1 MVDLTKK
8 QEAIRKFITDE
19 LKAGRLSPTH
29 REIAIHFGFASTY
42 AAACHVRALLKKGV
56 LLADEGKARA
66 LRVVTAFPGVPRPVT
81 AEIPL
86 YGSIPA
92 GFGEDRKQEPDGFV
106 SVDVA
111 TIGFKPTART
121 FCLRVIGDSMIG
133 KHICDGDIVILEHGP
148 EPRHGDIVAAL
159 IDRKN
164 TLKTFVQKGG
174 KRYLRAENP
183 KYPDLIPS
191 EELVIQ
197 GVYKGLIRKAKG

>member
-1 MVDLTKK
+1 MLELTKK
-8 QEAIRKFITDE
+8 QEAVRKFVENE
-19 LKAGRLSPTH
+19 LKAGRPCPTH
-29 REIAIHFGFASTY
+29 REIAARFKWSGPN
-42 AAACHVRALLKKGV
+42 AAAGHLKALIRKGCLIAEQGKVRALQ
-56 LLADEGKARA
+56 LAEP
-66 LRVVTAFPGVPRPVT
+66 FPGIPRPVT

-92 GFGEDRKQEPDGFV
+92 GFGEDREQEPDGFV

-121 FCLRVIGDSMIG
+121 FCLKVIGDSMIG

>member
-1 MVDLTKK
+1 
-8 QEAIRKFITDE
+8 
-19 LKAGRLSPTH
+19 
-29 REIAIHFGFASTY
+29 
-42 AAACHVRALLKKGV
+42 

-66 LRVVTAFPGVPRPVT
+66 LRLAEPFRGVPRSDV

-92 GFGEDRKQEPDGFV
+92 GFGDERTQEPDGFV
-106 SVDVA
+106 AIDVK
-111 TIGFKPTART
+111 TIGFNPTART
-121 FCLRVIGDSMIG
+121 FCLKVIGDSMIG
-133 KHICDGDIVILEHGP
+133 KHICDGDIVILEHGA

-164 TLKTFVQKGG
+164 TLKTFIQKGG

-197 GVYKGLIRKAKG
+197 GVYKGLIRKTKG